1 MLIDRPAA
9 TPAQLLVEL
18 FPDGSHL
25 DEHDQLVVGG
35 CSLTELADRF
45 GTPALVVDEAAL
57 RGRAGA
63 YREALD
69 RYWPNSQAVF
79 ASKSF
84 PCTEVVRTL
93 VEEGLGVDI
102 AGGGELVTALAAG
115 ADPAHIVMHGNAKTD
130 AELAMAVAAGVG
142 TVVIDNLHD
151 LERLENLVTT
161 GRQAVL
167 LRVVPEVDADTHA
180 AMMTG
185 HRGSKFGLT
194 GSQAR
199 EAADRVRCS
208 PRLRLDGLHVHVGSQ
223 LMDTDPFRR
232 AVEALSALPGL
243 GSHSVYDL
251 GGGLGVRYTYGDRPP
266 TIDEYVRTLTDAAR
280 EHLPGDA
287 RLIVEPGRSLV
298 APAALTLYRVVTVK
312 PGERPLVA
320 VDGGMADNLEPMLY
334 GQRFEATVV
343 NRVGGGEGCD
353 LVGRH
358 CESGDTL
365 IRDVPLRSPRAG
377 DVVAV
382 PVTGAYC
389 YSLANNYNGAR
400 RLPVVFCRDGRAR
413 EAVRRETY
421 ADLLRRDTGAVH
433 PRALPFLQP
442 RS

>member
-1 MLIDRPAA
+1 MILDRPGAP
-9 TPAQLLVEL
+9 TGRTLLDL
-18 FPDGSHL
+18 FPDGSDL
-25 DEHDQLVVGG
+25 DEHGHLQVGG
-35 CSLTELADRF
+35 CRLADLAERF
-45 GTPALVVDEAAL
+45 GTPALVVDEEAL
-57 RGRAGA
+57 RGRARA
-63 YREALD
+63 YRRALD
-69 RYWPNSQAVF
+69 EHWPNSQAVF

-93 VEEGLGVDI
+93 VEEGLGVDV

-130 AELAMAVAAGVG
+130 EELAMAVAAGVG
-142 TVVIDNLHD
+142 TVVVDNLRD
-151 LERLENLVTT
+151 LERLEALVTR

-180 AMMTG
+180 AMLTG

-194 GSQAR
+194 GPQAV
-199 EAADRVRCS
+199 EAAARIRRGS
-208 PRLRLDGLHVHVGSQ
+208 RLRLDGLHVHVGSQ
-223 LMDTDPFRR
+223 LMDLTPFRR
-232 AVEALSALPGL
+232 AVEAVADLPGL
-243 GSHSVYDL
+243 GRHGVYDL
-251 GGGLGVRYTYGDRPP
+251 GGGLGVRYTHTDRPP
-266 TIDEYVRTLTDAAR
+266 TIEEYVRTLADAAR
-280 EHLPGDA
+280 ELLPADA
-287 RLIVEPGRSLV
+287 RIIVEPGRSLV
-298 APAALTLYRVVTVK
+298 APTAVTLYRVVTVK

-343 NRVGGGEGCD
+343 DRVGGGEACD

-389 YSLANNYNGAR
+389 HSLANNYNGAR
-400 RLPVVFCRDGRAR
+400 RPAVVFCRDGRAR

-433 PRALPFLQP
+433 PRALPFL
-442 RS
+442 

>member
-1 MLIDRPAA
+1 MPIDRPSV
-9 TPAQLLVEL
+9 TVGNELVEL
-18 FPDGSHL
+18 FPEGSHL
-25 DEHDQLVVGG
+25 DEQGSLVVGG
-35 CSLTELADRF
+35 CRLAEVADAF
-45 GTPALVVDEAAL
+45 GTPALVVDEEAL
-57 RGRAGA
+57 RGRARA
-63 YREALD
+63 YRRALE
-69 RYWPNSQAVF
+69 RHWPNSQAVF

-93 VEEGLGVDI
+93 VEEGLGVDV

-115 ADPAHIVMHGNAKTD
+115 ADPSGIVMHGNAKTD
-130 AELAMAVAAGVG
+130 DELAMAVAAGVG
-142 TVVIDNLHD
+142 TVVIDNLQD
-151 LERLENLVTT
+151 LDRLENLVVE

-194 GSQAR
+194 AAQAA
-199 EAADRVRCS
+199 EAAARIRRS
-208 PRLRLDGLHVHVGSQ
+208 ARLRLDGLHVHVGSQ
-223 LMDTDPFRR
+223 LMDADPFRN
-232 AVEALSALPGL
+232 AVAAVAAFPDL
-243 GSHSVYDL
+243 GRHGVYDL
-251 GGGLGVRYTYGDRPP
+251 GGGLGVRYTYADRPP
-266 TIDEYVRTLTDAAR
+266 TIDDYVRTLTDAAR
-280 EHLPGDA
+280 EHLPQDA

-298 APAALTLYRVVTVK
+298 APTAVTLYRVVTVK
-312 PGERPLVA
+312 PADRPLVA

-334 GQRFEATVV
+334 GQRFEATLVD
-343 NRVGGGEGCD
+343 RVGGGESHD

-365 IRDVPLRSPRAG
+365 IRDVPLRDPRPG

-421 ADLLRRDTGAVH
+421 ADMLRRDLVGAH
-433 PRALPFLQP
+433 ERALPFLRP
-442 RS
+442 

>member
-1 MLIDRPAA
+1 MLIDRPA
-9 TPAQLLVEL
+9 TPTGHDVLGL

-25 DEHDQLVVGG
+25 DEHAHLTVGG
-35 CSLTELADRF
+35 CSLAEVAEQF
-45 GTPALVVDEAAL
+45 GTPALVVDETAL
-57 RGRAGA
+57 RGRARA
-63 YREALD
+63 YRQALQQH
-69 RYWPNSQAVF
+69 WPNSQAVF

-115 ADPAHIVMHGNAKTD
+115 ADPERIVMHGNAKTD
-130 AELAMAVAAGVG
+130 EELAMAVAAGVG

-151 LERLENLVTT
+151 LERLEKLVTE

-167 LRVVPEVDADTHA
+167 LRVIPEVDADTHA

-194 GSQAR
+194 GPQAA
-199 EAADRVRCS
+199 EAAARIRRS
-208 PRLRLDGLHVHVGSQ
+208 SRLRLDGLHVHVGSQ
-223 LMDTDPFRR
+223 LMETDPFRH
-232 AVEALSALPGL
+232 AVEAIAALPGL
-243 GSHSVYDL
+243 GRHPVYDL
-251 GGGLGVRYTYGDRPP
+251 GGGLGVRYTYTDRPP
-266 TIDEYVRTLTDAAR
+266 TIEEYVKTLTDAAR
-280 EHLPGDA
+280 EHLPHDA

-298 APAALTLYRVVTVK
+298 APTAVTLYRVVTVK

-334 GQRFEATVV
+334 GQRFEATLV
-343 NRVGGGEGCD
+343 NRVGGGENCD

-365 IRDVPLRSPRAG
+365 IRDVPLRSPHAG
-377 DVVAV
+377 DIVAV
-382 PVTGAYC
+382 PATGAYC

-400 RLPVVFCRDGRAR
+400 RPPVVFCRDGQAR

-421 ADLLRRDTGAVH
+421 ADLLRRDTRAVH
-433 PRALPFLQP
+433 PRALPFL
-442 RS
+442 